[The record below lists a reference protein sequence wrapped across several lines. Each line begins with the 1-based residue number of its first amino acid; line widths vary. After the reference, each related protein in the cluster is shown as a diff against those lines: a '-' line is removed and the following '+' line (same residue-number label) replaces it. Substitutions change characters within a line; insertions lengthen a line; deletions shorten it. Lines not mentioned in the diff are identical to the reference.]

1 MRALTDLAVRELTRI
16 SGRWL
21 PFADAATPGLPLSR
35 LLRLGLFQLSVG
47 MSAALLAGT
56 LNRVMIVELGVPA
69 AIVATMLSLPLLL
82 APFRALVGFRSDVHV
97 SVLGWRRVP
106 FLWFGTLLQFGGLAI
121 MPFALILLNAE
132 RPDQRISG
140 MIGGALAFLLV
151 GAGAHTTQTAG
162 LALATDLADEERR
175 PRVVALLYLM
185 LLLGM
190 VGSAVAFGW
199 LLADFSN
206 TRLAQVV
213 QGAAVA
219 TMALNAVALWKQEP
233 RSPVPVHEA
242 ARPRFR
248 DAWRAFAAAPRARR
262 LLVVVGLGTL
272 GFGMQDVLLEPYGGQ
287 VLHLAVGATTMLT
300 ALMASGAIAAFALS
314 ARALSR
320 GGDPARLAAYGTMV
334 GIAGFTAVFFASP
347 LGSVTLFRTG
357 TLAIGFGGGM
367 FSVSTLTLAMGLDRA
382 AGTGLAVGAWGS
394 VQATCAGL
402 ALALGGVLRDAV
414 THVAGRGLL
423 GPGLQGPAGAYGA
436 VWQLEI
442 VLLFAALAA
451 AGPLCAPRRAPA
463 PAQPPVFGLAELP
476 G

>member
-1 MRALTDLAVRELTRI
+1 MKAMSTLAVRGWTRI
-16 SGRWL
+16 SARWL
-21 PFADAATPGLPLSR
+21 PFADAATPELPLSR
-35 LLRLGLFQLSVG
+35 LLRLGLFQVSVG
-47 MSAALLAGT
+47 MAMALLAGT
-56 LNRVMIVELGVPA
+56 LNRVMIVELGVSA
-69 AIVATMLSLPLLL
+69 ALVAAMLSLPLLL
-82 APFRALVGFRSDVHV
+82 APFRAVVGFRSDVYV

-162 LALATDLADEERR
+162 LALATDLTDAERR

-190 VGSAVAFGW
+190 VGSALAFGW

-213 QGAAVA
+213 QGSAVV
-219 TMALNAVALWKQEP
+219 TMALNGIALWKQEP
-233 RSPVPVHEA
+233 RSFVRRVEA
-242 ARPRFR
+242 ERPRFR
-248 DAWRAFAAAPRARR
+248 DAWRAFASVPRSRR
-262 LLVVVGLGTL
+262 LLVVLGLGTM

-287 VLHLAVGATTMLT
+287 VLHLAVGATTLLT
-300 ALMASGAIAAFALS
+300 ALMASGAIVAFALS
-314 ARALSR
+314 ARALGR
-320 GGDPARLAAYGTMV
+320 GGDPARLAAYGVMT
-334 GIAGFTAVFFASP
+334 GIAGFTAVIFAGP
-347 LGSVTLFRTG
+347 AGSAGLFRAG
-357 TLAIGFGGGM
+357 TALIGFGGGL
-367 FSVSTLTLAMGLDRA
+367 FSVGTLTLAMGLDRT

-402 ALALGGVLRDAV
+402 ALAAGGVLRDGI
-414 THVAGRGLL
+414 THLAESGVL
-423 GPGLQGPAGAYGA
+423 GPGIQGPAGAYGA
-436 VWQLEI
+436 VWYLEMA
-442 VLLFAALAA
+442 LLFAALAA
-451 AGPLCAPRRAPA
+451 VGPLCAPRRASPL
-463 PAQPPVFGLAELP
+463 PTPRFGLAELP

>member
-1 MRALTDLAVRELTRI
+1 MSAMGTVAVRAWTRL
-16 SGRWL
+16 SARWL
-21 PFADAATPGLPLSR
+21 PFADAATPELPLPR
-35 LLRLGLFQLSVG
+35 LLRLGLFQVTVG
-47 MSAALLAGT
+47 MATALLAGT
-56 LNRVMIVELGVPA
+56 LNRVMIVELGVSA
-69 AIVATMLSLPLLL
+69 ALVAAMLSLPLLL

-106 FLWFGTLLQFGGLAI
+106 FLWFGTMLQFGGLAI

-140 MIGGALAFLLV
+140 IIGGALAFLLV

-162 LALATDLADEERR
+162 LALATDLSDAERR

-190 VGSAVAFGW
+190 VGSALVFGW

-213 QGAAVA
+213 QGAAVV
-219 TMALNAVALWKQEP
+219 TVALNGIALWKQEP
-233 RSPVPVHEA
+233 RSFVRPAPA
-242 ARPRFR
+242 AGRPRFR
-248 DAWRAFAAAPRARR
+248 DAWRAFASAPRSRR
-262 LLVVVGLGTL
+262 LLVVVGLGTM

-300 ALMASGAIAAFALS
+300 ALMASGAIAAFALA

-320 GGDPARLAAYGTMV
+320 GGDPARLAAYGTMI
-334 GIAGFTAVFFASP
+334 GIAGFTAVLFASP
-347 LGSVTLFRTG
+347 ADSAALFRVG
-357 TLAIGFGGGM
+357 TALIGFGGGM
-367 FSVSTLTLAMGLDRA
+367 FSVGTLTLAMGLDRA

-402 ALALGGVLRDAV
+402 ALALGGILRDGV
-414 THVAGRGLL
+414 TRLAETGVL

-436 VWQLEI
+436 VWYLEMA
-442 VLLFAALAA
+442 LLFAALAA
-451 AGPLCAPRRAPA
+451 VGPLCAPRRAPSPA
-463 PAQPPVFGLAELP
+463 PRFGLAELP